1 MGSLIMGVS
10 RAEVLE
16 HVFRNGRYKGIT
28 RYYTPFSI
36 SECSPLELFQAIG
49 NEIISG
55 FSLDSENRFLFE
67 NLIRWIHGS
76 EAMLAYDPVSQEV
89 VPGRLDKG
97 IYIAGPTGTG
107 KTLALKVLSAYASAF
122 QFPIK
127 FSNEID
133 LSKVRDLYWRTVGA
147 DDIVADF
154 IAKTSIQSYKEAR
167 MLCIEDLGREILE
180 AVSMGNRMNVLEN
193 LLVNRGDNQNCL
205 TLITSNLPI
214 ADELTRDLYG
224 DRVVSRLIEMCNFFW
239 LGGADRRKQ
248 TI

>member
-1 MGSLIMGVS
+1 MGVS
-10 RAEVLE
+10 RSEVLE
-16 HVFRNGRYKGIT
+16 YVFQNGRFKGIT
-28 RYYTPFSI
+28 RYYCPF
-36 SECSPLELFQAIG
+36 ELADCTAMELFEAIG

-55 FSLDSENRFLFE
+55 FTIDRDNRFLFE

-76 EAMLAYDPVSQEV
+76 ETMLAYDPVNQKV
-89 VPGRLDKG
+89 VRGRLNKG

-122 QFPIK
+122 SFPIK
-127 FSNEID
+127 FSNEYD
-133 LSKVRDLYWRTVGA
+133 LSKVRSLNWSTVGA
-147 DDIVADF
+147 DKIVANY
-154 IAKTSIQSYKEAR
+154 IETTSIESYKKDR
-167 MLCIEDLGREILE
+167 MLCIEDLGRESLE

-193 LLVNRGDNQNCL
+193 LLVNRGDNVNVL

-214 ADELTRDLYG
+214 ADELTKDMYG
-224 DRVVSRLIEMCNFFW
+224 DRVVSRLMEMCNYFW